1 MHFFLHGGDSG
12 AACSLSVPQWWA
24 LLAERPSVLSG
35 VLGLCGPKEG
45 CTIWDVWEDQVQC
58 WQGTVLIG
66 MGTGAP
72 SPQRVLGSAWGCMDR
87 MVSSSHADTLH
98 QPRSTRPSVPQP
110 GVTDLLKHLN
120 LNANS
125 P

>member
-35 VLGLCGPKEG
+35 VLRLCGPKEG

-66 MGTGAP
+66 MGTVLIGMGTGAP
-72 SPQRVLGSAWGCMDR
+72 SPTEGFGVSLGVYGGDGEQQPCRHLTPTQEHQAFCAPAWCD
-87 MVSSSHADTLH
+87 
-98 QPRSTRPSVPQP
+98 
-110 GVTDLLKHLN
+110 
-120 LNANS
+120 
-125 P
+125 